1 MPNTFYLFITD
12 EFHFAP
18 NLNLVNFEDLNRILK
33 SEIFLHRDR
42 QLRVVHVILEFP
54 QISKRFQSSKHVI
67 KAKDSRLALIDVAVP
82 RFLIEPPPPGP
93 HDAELS
99 DQLMARL
106 FYPQKETIPS
116 DEEQEEPALEPTH
129 VDMEKDFKVFSEVD
143 IGESSEFG
151 SQPQVIVQ
159 INSN

>member
-1 MPNTFYLFITD
+1 M
-12 EFHFAP
+12 
-18 NLNLVNFEDLNRILK
+18 
-33 SEIFLHRDR
+33 
-42 QLRVVHVILEFP
+42 ILEFP

-82 RFLIEPPPPGP
+82 RFLIEPLPPGP

-159 INSN
+159 INTN